1 MPEKQTPFRPSVEK
15 RRILLIDDEV
25 INQEILQ
32 MMLADTYEVLP
43 ALTGKEAL
51 QILHEQYETLNLV
64 LLDLNLP
71 DKHGLEV
78 LWEIRN
84 VPSPI
89 RGRRW
94 SWPGCGGPSN

>member
-51 QILHEQYETLNLV
+51 EILHE
-64 LLDLNLP
+64 
-71 DKHGLEV
+71 HGK
-78 LWEIRN
+78 
-84 VPSPI
+84 S
-89 RGRRW
+89 GTAAGM
-94 SWPGCGGPSN
+94 PGSR